1 MAKSYTVVEAIEILE
16 RMDNHDEVTSLVKH
30 APLFAVRVSKLLAKA
45 PEEFKAFAA
54 CLPEYVT
61 TTKINNNLRKVSTAC
76 ECTGE
81 CTECEHEEVK
91 AMDSDAPASKD
102 YDSMSSTEIKAL
114 IDERGLRDLCREH
127 FGNARKPNAI
137 KLLKAIDAG
146 EIVVG
151 DTADAT
157 DTEEDP
163 VEEETSGK
171 YDGIPAMKLFKM
183 CKERGIKCKP
193 KHPAKYYVELLEEDD
208 AKAVE
213 ADDDDD
219 WDDEP
224 DVEPVKEEAPK
235 ENTGEDFDDDD
246 DWDI

>member
-16 RMDNHDEVTSLVKH
+16 RMDNRDEVTSLVKH

-61 TTKINNNLRKVSTAC
+61 TTKINNNLRKASTAC
-76 ECTGE
+76 E
-81 CTECEHEEVK
+81 CTECEHEEVE
-91 AMDSDAPASKD
+91 AMDSDAPATKD

-114 IDERGLRDLCREH
+114 IDERGLRDLCRER

-146 EIVVG
+146 EIVVSE
-151 DTADAT
+151 DDVTA

-183 CKERGIKCKP
+183 CKERDIKCKP
-193 KHPAKYYVELLEEDD
+193 KHPAKYYVELLEKDD
-208 AKAVE
+208 AKADEV
-213 ADDDDD
+213 DDDDD

-224 DVEPVKEEAPK
+224 NAEPTKEETPK
-235 ENTGEDFDDDD
+235 ENVGEDFDDDD

>member
-16 RMDNHDEVTSLVKH
+16 KMNDHEEVTALVKH

-61 TTKINNNLRKVSTAC
+61 TTKINNNLRKAVANGETPDTDEETVAPKKAKASAEST
-76 ECTGE
+76 
-81 CTECEHEEVK
+81 
-91 AMDSDAPASKD
+91 D
-102 YDSMSSTEIKAL
+102 YDSMSSSDIKAL

-151 DTADAT
+151 NTADAT

-163 VEEETSGK
+163 AEEETPGK

-183 CKERGIKCKP
+183 CKERDIKCKP

-213 ADDDDD
+213 VDDDD

-224 DVEPVKEEAPK
+224 SAEPTKEETPK
-235 ENTGEDFDDDD
+235 ENVGEDFDDDD